1 MPQNNFLI
9 FNEANNSDITMSD
22 ENYASYPQRLNGLT
36 LGMADLVVHNKMYL
50 QWSIMSKAIADMIY
64 DKGYDALDSDLTDL
78 KNNLKSAV
86 KDLAEDKLGTRITTL
101 ETWKDDITAT
111 PTEINVLDGIT
122 ASTAEL
128 NILHGVTADTAEL
141 NILDGITADTAELN
155 TLDGIT
161 ASTAELNILD
171 GVTASTSELNYST
184 GLTGNI
190 QQQINA
196 ITGVMSSPFPTWNA
210 STPYAVG
217 DICIASNFN
226 SYKYLE
232 CVVAGTTDTTMP
244 ANANVGQLVTDNE
257 VKWLVCDWRDS
268 APVGAF
274 RSDMVQRAGWLKAN
288 GATVNR
294 ADYPRLWA
302 YAVANNL
309 VDSSYTPSLP
319 LSSYPGFFG
328 EGDGITT
335 FTLPNYEDYFIRYS
349 FTRVSGH
356 KQNSQMASHSHSC
369 IKQDTS
375 HTHTLG
381 NQSANHKH
389 KYTYDS
395 VAGSTGTNGSIVSG
409 SGYGRTVGKEAT
421 TGNQDTSHTHSISN
435 QTANHQHTIGSTGSG
450 SNTYPDN
457 IAMQMFIKY

>member
-78 KNNLKSAV
+78 KNNLKSTV

-111 PTEINVLDGIT
+111 PTEINV
-122 ASTAEL
+122 
-128 NILHGVTADTAEL
+128 
-141 NILDGITADTAELN
+141 
-155 TLDGIT
+155 LDGIT

-232 CVVAGTTDTTMP
+232 CVVAGTTDSTMP
-244 ANANVGQLVTDNE
+244 NNANVGQMVTDNE
-257 VKWLVCDWRDS
+257 VKWLVCDFRDS

-274 RSDMVQRAGWLKAN
+274 RSDMVQRLGWLKAN

-302 YAVANNL
+302 WAVDNNL
-309 VDSSYTPSLP
+309 TTNDQTNN
-319 LSSYPGFFG
+319 PGLFG
-328 EGDGITT
+328 VGDGVDT
-335 FTLPNYEDYFIRYS
+335 FELPDYEDYFVRYS
-349 FTRVSGH
+349 YVRNVGS
-356 KQNSQMASHSHSC
+356 KQNSQMAEHNHSC
-369 IKQDTS
+369 GDQDTS
-375 HTHTLG
+375 HTHQLG

-389 KYTYDS
+389 TVSNIYE
-395 VAGSTGTNGSIVSG
+395 VGGNGGTLGYASG
-409 SGYGRTVGKEAT
+409 GFIRNITTKA
-421 TGNQDTSHTHSISN
+421 TGNQDTSHTHSIGN
-435 QTANHQHTIGSTGSG
+435 QSASHKHSIGNTGSG
-450 SNTYPDN
+450 DNTYPDN
-457 IAMQMFIKY
+457 ITMQMYIKY

>member
-1 MPQNNFLI
+1 MPQNNFQI

-36 LGMADLVVHNKMYL
+36 LGMADLVVHNKMFL

-64 DKGYDALDSDLTDL
+64 DKGYDALDSDLANL
-78 KNNLKSAV
+78 KNNLKSAI

-155 TLDGIT
+155 ILDGIT

-171 GVTASTSELNYST
+171 GVTVDATEINYLS
-184 GLTGNI
+184 GAESNI

-232 CVVAGTTDTTMP
+232 CVVAGTTDSTMP
-244 ANANVGQLVTDNE
+244 NNANVGQMVTDNE
-257 VKWLVCDWRDS
+257 VKWLICDWRDP

-274 RSDMVQRAGWLKAN
+274 KSDMVQRAGWLKAN

-302 YAVANNL
+302 YAVDNLLTTNDQTNN
-309 VDSSYTPSLP
+309 
-319 LSSYPGFFG
+319 PGLFG
-328 EGDGITT
+328 EGDGVDT
-335 FTLPNYEDYFIRYS
+335 FELPNFEDYFIRYS

-356 KQNSQMASHSHSC
+356 KQNSQMAQHSHSC
-369 IKQDTS
+369 GNQDTS

-389 KYTYDS
+389 KYTYCMVGGVYPGPDAGIQTGTS
-395 VAGSTGTNGSIVSG
+395 VARDNT
-409 SGYGRTVGKEAT
+409 KEAT
-421 TGNQDTSHTHSISN
+421 TGNQDTSHTHSIGN
-435 QTANHQHTIGSTGSG
+435 QSASHKHSIGDTGSG

-457 IAMQMFIKY
+457 ITMQMYIKY